1 MYSYQYPFLFP
12 KSYLSYQ
19 DKYDMQIKLQIMQS
33 FANTSLKKKFN
44 VLEFMNR
51 FQNTPN
57 QTKAYIKNL
66 IIKAFQA
73 LLYHKLIQTDIVLH
87 VLGNK

>member
-1 MYSYQYPFLFP
+1 M
-12 KSYLSYQ
+12 SYQ

>member
-1 MYSYQYPFLFP
+1 MAKAPIGTTRKTGEKCPESGVWKAQIYFNYQLYSYPYPFLFP

-44 VLEFMNR
+44 VSEFLGTNFLEF
-51 FQNTPN
+51 
-57 QTKAYIKNL
+57 L
-66 IIKAFQA
+66 
-73 LLYHKLIQTDIVLH
+73 DCV
-87 VLGNK
+87 

>member
-1 MYSYQYPFLFP
+1 
-12 KSYLSYQ
+12 
-19 DKYDMQIKLQIMQS
+19 MQS

-66 IIKAFQA
+66 IINAFQA
-73 LLYHKLIQTDIVLH
+73 LLYHKLIQTDIVLY
-87 VLGNK
+87 VLGNKRENKPRLQKTLYIILN